1 MTAQKTTANPHK
13 PMTAEAV
20 ARIQSATA
28 KKNGGQTPSE
38 SFVARAQRTVSK
50 NNNK

>member
-1 MTAQKTTANPHK
+1 MTAQKTTYNSHI

-28 KKNGGQTPSE
+28 KKNGGHIPSE
-38 SFVARAQRTVSK
+38 SFVARAQRTVAK